1 MDAEQ
6 VFGQLAE
13 IMGIVSRARYVT
25 QDIIGVM
32 AAVIAICFLINCF
45 FGYKLIRLQI
55 AIAGLLIGGV
65 VGALA
70 SGLLVVASDLYALE
84 ALIPICTVICAIVGV
99 KLAFTFYKL
108 GIFLYAASIPAVIGV
123 LIGAAMQEEGVAVA
137 GVIVACLIG
146 ILAVFLSRPYLI
158 AITAIPSGLAAGP
171 LVLLTFG
178 SSNIGGGILIGVVL
192 AVAGVLVQWKTT
204 GAKEA
209 DGTTKAHVSDPE
221 KIKKNIA
228 VALYIFVPLNAVLTV
243 FAVLLSSGIRA
254 IPYCI
259 LPVASAVLFVIYIR
273 NIPIPNVRI
282 ERRYIAYGI
291 YALLV
296 LQLINSYTIIP
307 LALFVIYRQQ
317 EKKAAM
323 KGAPSNAERQPQEQ
337 AAQQPY
343 SAPAPQ
349 EQTAEPSHDAPAPQE
364 QAVDLSRSAAHIREK
379 TTEQFQTLVGE
390 RAEREVGQEA
400 PSDARGQGQA
410 EDSPSSAPRP
420 KEKLVPEDLLKTLT
434 EALQKLTKWFKALD
448 NNYITGIIGAIVFGF
463 IVCWIL
469 MDWVGN
475 TGLVRFP
482 TLCINMIVPIIC
494 YFGYK
499 LLKGKMDNAAI
510 IVPGL
515 ITVIWTLTIRDSLG
529 SFFTDAIGLERK
541 LGLILAEAA
550 GVYLTWL
557 IQKSTKKTGGH
568 IKQKEEI
575 PALHSEDPDEADKN

>member
-259 LPVASAVLFVIYIR
+259 LPLAEVVLFVIYIR
-273 NIPIPNVRI
+273 NIPITNVRI

-296 LQLINSYTIIP
+296 LQIINSYVVIP
-307 LALFVIYRQQ
+307 LVLFMIYRQQ
-317 EKKAAM
+317 EKKIAM
-323 KGAPSNAERQPQEQ
+323 KGTPLNAERQPQEQ
-337 AAQQPY
+337 AAAQPYSAPVPQEQTVEQPY

-349 EQTAEPSHDAPAPQE
+349 GKSE
-364 QAVDLSRSAAHIREK
+364 L
-379 TTEQFQTLVGE
+379 
-390 RAEREVGQEA
+390 
-400 PSDARGQGQA
+400 A
-410 EDSPSSAPRP
+410 EDLKSLA
-420 KEKLVPEDLLKTLT
+420 KAAKKLAKKYKKME
-434 EALQKLTKWFKALD
+434 
-448 NNYITGIIGAIVFGF
+448 NNYVSGTIGAVVTGT
-463 IVCWIL
+463 IVCKIL
-469 MDWVGN
+469 FSAVPDFK
-475 TGLVRFP
+475 LVRFP
-482 TLCINMIVPIIC
+482 LVCITVAIPIIC
-494 YFGYK
+494 YYGYK
-499 LLKGKMDNAAI
+499 LMKGKMDNLPV
-510 IVPGL
+510 IVSSL
-515 ITVIWTLTIRDSLG
+515 ITVIWICIVLYSIRYYG
-529 SFFTDAIGLERK
+529 SHMVGIKEK
-541 LGLILAEAA
+541 LGLIFW
-550 GVYLTWL
+550 GCIGISITYL
-557 IQKSTKKTGGH
+557 IQKSTKKTARH

-575 PALHSEDPDEADKN
+575 PAFHSEDPDEADKN